1 MAALTLCRPEDA
13 ERLADLM
20 ARFAA
25 EYGLAGRDEARN
37 TAVQPLL
44 EGSPYGAA
52 YLFGPPRAPTG
63 YLVVTF
69 GWSIELGG
77 MEAWIDEIYVR
88 TAVRGRGLATE
99 ALFALARALREAG
112 VAAIHLE
119 VDRDDPAAQNLYRKC
134 GFALRDRY
142 SLMTLPL

>member
-13 ERLADLM
+13 ERLTDLM
-20 ARFAA
+20 SRFAE
-25 EYGLAGRDEARN
+25 EYGMAGQDEARN
-37 TAVQPLL
+37 AAVQPLL

-52 YLFGPPRAPTG
+52 YLFGPIRAPTG
-63 YLVVTF
+63 YLIVTF

-119 VDRDDPAAQNLYRKC
+119 VDRDDPAAQRLYRKC
-134 GFALRDRY
+134 GFAPRDRY
-142 SLMTLPL
+142 SLMTMAL

>member
-1 MAALTLCRPEDA
+1 MAALTLCGPDEA

-25 EYGLAGRDEARN
+25 ERGLAGRDEARAA
-37 TAVQPLL
+37 AVIPLL
-44 EGSPYGAA
+44 DGSPYGAA

-69 GWSIELGG
+69 GWSLELGG

-88 TAVRGRGLATE
+88 SAVRGRGLATE
-99 ALFALARALREAG
+99 ALFALARALRDAG

-119 VDRDDPAAQNLYRKC
+119 VDRNDPAAQKLYRKC
-134 GFALRDRY
+134 GFALRDGFG
-142 SLMTLPL
+142 LMTMPL

>member
-20 ARFAA
+20 ARSAA
-25 EYGLAGRDEARN
+25 EYVLAGRDEARN

>member
-1 MAALTLCRPEDA
+1 MAALSLCRPEDA

-25 EYGLAGRDEARN
+25 EYGMDGQDEPRIA
-37 TAVQPLL
+37 AVQPLL

-52 YLFGPPRAPTG
+52 YLFGPTRAPTG

-69 GWSIELGG
+69 GWSLELGG

-99 ALFALARALREAG
+99 ALFALARALRDAG

-119 VDRDDPAAQNLYRKC
+119 VDRNDPAAQKLYRKC

-142 SLMTLPL
+142 SLMTMPL

>member
-20 ARFAA
+20 FRFAA
-25 EYGLAGRDEARN
+25 EYRLAGQDEARN
-37 TAVQPLL
+37 AAVRPLL

-99 ALFALARALREAG
+99 ALFALARALREAE

-119 VDRDDPAAQNLYRKC
+119 VDRDDPAAQKLYHKC
-134 GFALRDRY
+134 GFALREPY
-142 SLMTLPL
+142 SLMTMAL

>member
-1 MAALTLCRPEDA
+1 MAALSLCRPEDA
-13 ERLADLM
+13 ERLTDLM

-25 EYGLAGRDEARN
+25 EYGLAGQDEARN

-63 YLVVTF
+63 YLIVTF

-119 VDRDDPAAQNLYRKC
+119 VDRDDPAAQRLYRKC

-142 SLMTLPL
+142 SLMTMPL

>member
-1 MAALTLCRPEDA
+1 MAALSLCRPEDA
-13 ERLADLM
+13 ERLTDLM
-20 ARFAA
+20 SRFAE
-25 EYGLAGRDEARN
+25 EYGMAGQDEARGA
-37 TAVQPLL
+37 AVQPLL

-52 YLFGPPRAPTG
+52 YLFGPTRAPTG
-63 YLVVTF
+63 YLIVTF
-69 GWSIELGG
+69 GWSIDLGG

-119 VDRDDPAAQNLYRKC
+119 GHRNDPAAQKLYRKC
-134 GFALRDRY
+134 GFAPRDRY
-142 SLMTLPL
+142 SLMTMAL